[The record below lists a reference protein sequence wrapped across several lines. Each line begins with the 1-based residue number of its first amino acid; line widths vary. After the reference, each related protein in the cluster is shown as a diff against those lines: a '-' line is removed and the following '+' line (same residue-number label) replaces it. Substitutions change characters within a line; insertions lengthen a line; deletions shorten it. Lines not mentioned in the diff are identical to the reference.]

1 MKQLEQIDEISD
13 LTSMMDELNSYTAPT
28 MANYEADIDKVV
40 ELIDLKEELRAKQYS
55 HSEESLQHLPE
66 YHARL
71 RYLGEI
77 SRKLFQAFETL
88 ELCEG

>member
-1 MKQLEQIDEISD
+1 MFNPWNSDGGLKQLEQIDEISS
-13 LTSMMDELNSYTAPT
+13 LTCMMEELNSYTSPT
-28 MANYEADIDKVV
+28 LANYEADIDKVV

-71 RYLGEI
+71 RFVTQ
-77 SRKLFQAFETL
+77 K
-88 ELCEG
+88 

>member
-28 MANYEADIDKVV
+28 LANYEADIDKVV

-71 RYLGEI
+71 RYYHTIRIKRIKIAIILT
-77 SRKLFQAFETL
+77 QNY
-88 ELCEG
+88 

>member
-28 MANYEADIDKVV
+28 LANYEADIDKVV

-71 RYLGEI
+71 RYYHKIRTKRTRIEI
-77 SRKLFQAFETL
+77 ILTQSY
-88 ELCEG
+88 